1 MQQFPD
7 KMPLSLASFAVCALL
22 VLCIIVAVV
31 YLQTRRV
38 SNSNPVNYLKTE

>member
-7 KMPLSLASFAVCALL
+7 KMPLSLTCFAVCDLL

-38 SNSNPVNYLKTE
+38 ANSNPVNYLKTE